1 MSQDAL
7 LVGLTLVVVLAVTG
21 RVLADRL
28 GLPSILV
35 LLVLGVIAGPI
46 TGLLDPDAILGDLL
60 IPLVSL
66 AVAVILFE
74 GGLLLDLRELTS
86 GLTTVTR
93 RLLWIGLLLTWIV
106 ASVTAVL
113 VLDLEHPIP
122 VVLGAILTV
131 SGPTVVMPLLRFIRP
146 SADVESILKWEG
158 IFIDPLGAI
167 LGVVVFQAVIAQ
179 TQRTNLLLALLDLAG
194 TVAVGGLAGAA
205 GAWLMRAVLAS
216 RRLDRE
222 VEVTATLAVVVAV
235 YVAADLAR
243 SESGLLA
250 AVLMGVA
257 LANADEIDLGRI
269 AEFES
274 TLGSLL
280 TSVLFIVLSARLDAG
295 DLFGVGPRV
304 LVLVAVLVL
313 VVRPAVAALATIR
326 SSLSWRKR
334 ALLGW
339 VAPRGIVAA
348 ATAST
353 FGLRLVDDNVPGAD
367 QLVPI
372 TFVVIFATVAI
383 YGLTTAPLARA
394 LGLTRDDDAG

>member
-1 MSQDAL
+1 MSQDDL
-7 LVGLTLVVVLAVTG
+7 LVGLTLIVVLAVTG
-21 RVLADRL
+21 RIVADRL

-35 LLVLGVIAGPI
+35 LLVLGVTAGPV
-46 TGLLDPDAILGDLL
+46 TGLLDPDAVLGELL
-60 IPLVSL
+60 IPLVQL

-74 GGLLLDLRELTS
+74 GGLLLDLRELTR
-86 GLTTVTR
+86 GLTVVTR
-93 RLLWIGLLLTWIV
+93 RLLGIGLLLTWGI
-106 ASVTAVL
+106 ASLTAL
-113 VLDLEHPIP
+113 LALGLEHPIP
-122 VVLGAILTV
+122 LLLGAIVTV

-179 TQRTNLLLALLDLAG
+179 AQRSELPLALLDLAG
-194 TVAVGGLAGAA
+194 TIVVGGLAGGA

-257 LANADEIDLGRI
+257 LANADEIDLSRI

-274 TLGSLL
+274 TLGNLL
-280 TSVLFIVLSARLDAG
+280 TGVLFIVLSARLDG
-295 DLFGVGPRV
+295 GQLLGVGPRA
-304 LVLVAVLVL
+304 LVLVAVLVV
-313 VVRPAVAALATIR
+313 VVRPLVAALATVR
-326 SSLSWRKR
+326 TSLSWRKR

-339 VAPRGIVAA
+339 MAPRGIVAA

-353 FGLRLVDDNVPGAD
+353 FGLRLVDGNVAGAE

-394 LGLTRDDDAG
+394 LGLTRGEEG